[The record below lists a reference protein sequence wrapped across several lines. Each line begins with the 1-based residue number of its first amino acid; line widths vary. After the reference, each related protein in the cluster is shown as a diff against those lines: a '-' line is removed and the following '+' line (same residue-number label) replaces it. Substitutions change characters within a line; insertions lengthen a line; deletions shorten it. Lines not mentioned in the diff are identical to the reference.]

1 MPSLF
6 NNDDN
11 NELIGRIECLTSNT
25 PAQWGKMNAAQM
37 ISHLQEP
44 MKVAT
49 GEAKLKHSLIGILFG
64 RMAKKKM
71 MKPGPFSKNLPT
83 APTFLRKDE
92 RDFEKEKAI
101 TVSLIKQFADKGPDV
116 LSKNPH
122 PFFGKMTVEEW
133 DTLGWK
139 HIDHHLTQFG
149 V

>member
-6 NNDDN
+6 NREDN
-11 NELIGRIECLTSNT
+11 NQLIERINRLSADT
-25 PAQWGKMNAAQM
+25 PRQWGKMNAAQM

-49 GEAKLKHSLIGILFG
+49 GEARLKHSLIGILFG
-64 RMAKKKM
+64 RIAKKKM

-92 RDFEKEKAI
+92 RDFEKEKVI
-101 TVSLIKQFADKGPDV
+101 TVSLIKQFANEGSDI